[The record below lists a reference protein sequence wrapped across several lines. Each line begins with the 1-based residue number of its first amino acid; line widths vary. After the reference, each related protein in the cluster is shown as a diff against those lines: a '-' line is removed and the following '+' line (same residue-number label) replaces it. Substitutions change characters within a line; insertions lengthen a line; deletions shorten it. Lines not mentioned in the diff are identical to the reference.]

1 MVSENAPFTTLIYLQ
16 WSPVISAIVNSSAL
30 LFVQNLLGQIELS
43 CSKIT
48 WIIVQLL
55 KSLFIVQLLE
65 RINTD

>member
-1 MVSENAPFTTLIYLQ
+1 MCIVGVIQ
-16 WSPVISAIVNSSAL
+16 WSPVISAMVNSSAL
-30 LFVQNLLGQIELS
+30 LFVYNLLGQIELS

-55 KSLFIVQLLE
+55 ESLFIDQLLE